1 MSLTSKKGHTK
12 HKNGMGFET
21 ASLVKDLLVKPIQE
35 ENRRRNKEKGYK
47 SINES
52 HRISM
57 EARNKRI
64 SQSKAK

>member
-47 SINES
+47 SLNEA
-52 HRISM
+52 HRIAL
-57 EARNKRI
+57 EARKKKI
-64 SQSKAK
+64 SQSNAE

>member
-1 MSLTSKKGHTK
+1 MSLTPKKGHTK

-35 ENRRRNKEKGYK
+35 ENRRRNIEKGYK
-47 SINES
+47 SLNES
-52 HRISM
+52 HRIYM
-57 EARNKRI
+57 EARKKKI